1 MRAPRVPVEEQ
12 YRLIIECRKS
22 GLSDHQWCLNN
33 DINPGTF
40 YNWVKRL
47 RKNGCGDIPEKNQLS
62 TYEQSHQEVVKIEM
76 NSISVPT
83 GMNKNTDTAT
93 MELMIGNMNLRISNK
108 TDSLLL
114 AKTIQILTELS
125 CSTADAMEENI
136 KFVKAAVPEAL
147 IPNSYASGTAVAWVM
162 YKKFANAMPLYR
174 QEQDGHQLGV
184 DFTSATLAN

>member
-12 YRLIIECRKS
+12 YRLIMECRKS
-22 GLSDHQWCLNN
+22 GLSDYQWCLNN

-83 GMNKNTDTAT
+83 DMNTDTAA
-93 MELMIGNMNLRISNK
+93 MELMIGNMNLRISNE
-108 TDSLLL
+108 TDPLLL

-125 CSTADAMEENI
+125 C
-136 KFVKAAVPEAL
+136 
-147 IPNSYASGTAVAWVM
+147 
-162 YKKFANAMPLYR
+162 
-174 QEQDGHQLGV
+174 
-184 DFTSATLAN
+184 

>member
-12 YRLIIECRKS
+12 YRLIMECRKS

-62 TYEQSHQEVVKIEM
+62 TYEHSHQEVVKIEM
-76 NSISVPT
+76 NSISVVNIYRETYKCP
-83 GMNKNTDTAT
+83 A
-93 MELMIGNMNLRISNK
+93 
-108 TDSLLL
+108 
-114 AKTIQILTELS
+114 

-147 IPNSYASGTAVAWVM
+147 IPNSYASGSAVAWVM
-162 YKKFANAMPLYR
+162 YQKFANAMPLYR
-174 QEQDGHQLGV
+174 QEQDWHQLGV
-184 DFTSATLAN
+184 DFTRATLANWIRRK

>member
-12 YRLIIECRKS
+12 YRLIMECRKS

-47 RKNGCGDIPEKNQLS
+47 QLS

-83 GMNKNTDTAT
+83 DMNKNTDTAA
-93 MELMIGNMNLRISNK
+93 MELMIGNMNLRISNE
-108 TDSLLL
+108 TDPLLL
-114 AKTIQILTELS
+114 AKTIQILAELS
-125 CSTADAMEENI
+125 C
-136 KFVKAAVPEAL
+136 
-147 IPNSYASGTAVAWVM
+147 
-162 YKKFANAMPLYR
+162 
-174 QEQDGHQLGV
+174 
-184 DFTSATLAN
+184 